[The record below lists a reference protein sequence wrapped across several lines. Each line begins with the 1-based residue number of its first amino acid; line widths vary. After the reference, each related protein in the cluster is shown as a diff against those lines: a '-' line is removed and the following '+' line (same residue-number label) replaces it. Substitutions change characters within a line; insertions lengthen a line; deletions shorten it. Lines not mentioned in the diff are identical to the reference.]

1 MKIQKIEGIIISE
14 ANYSESSKILN
25 LYTKDYGVISVI
37 SKGCRKLKSKLR
49 AVSSKL
55 TYGYF
60 HVYYKENG
68 LSNLVEVD
76 VIDSFKNIVGNLNN
90 ISYAAFLTELT
101 SQVVK
106 QNNDKDIYDI
116 YISSLKKINEGFDPL
131 IITSIVEVKYLD
143 YLGVKPSIDGCGI
156 CGNSEDIVTISSKS
170 GGYICKNCYN
180 DEILVSPKTVK
191 LIRMF
196 YYVDILKISKID
208 IKNNVMKEI
217 TGFIDE
223 YYDDYTGLYL
233 NSKKFLKNLN
243 KISEV

>member
-76 VIDSFKNIVGNLNN
+76 VIDSFKNILGNLNN

-106 QNNDKDIYDI
+106 QNNDLEIYNI
-116 YISSLKKINEGFDPL
+116 YISALKKINKGFDPL

-156 CGNSEDIVTISSKS
+156 CGNNEDIVTINSKS
-170 GGYICKNCYN
+170 GGYICKNCYS
-180 DEILVSPKTVK
+180 DELIVSPKTVK

-208 IKNNVMKEI
+208 IKNDILKEI
-217 TGFIDE
+217 TKFIDE

-233 NSKKFLKNLN
+233 NSKKFLKNLSR
-243 KISEV
+243 ISEV